1 MKRCLGITVLLL
13 AALAFAAAAA
23 ADDDHGKQGGQH
35 GGKNHAAKHQAKK
48 GVAGSSQSR
57 TKRFTFSFANTDN
70 GSCGIEWATLQ
81 EKRTFVV
88 KEIGSGT
95 FRLFRFDRGTFTTTG
110 GTSPGAC
117 DTTGQHGHTVVSG
130 ITGRF
135 GGYIVGMVTATS
147 FNPNAACA
155 SIAVCA
161 TRSGFLATY
170 FTNAQY
176 SCDQNSTDC
185 KFNFNY
191 TAAKGQTLLFRHWQD
206 KGKGAGTMLQEEFHG
221 DIATA

>member
-1 MKRCLGITVLLL
+1 VKRWLSIAVLLL
-13 AALAFAAAAA
+13 AALTFAAMAA
-23 ADDDHGKQGGQH
+23 ADDDHAKRKGAQH
-35 GGKNHAAKHQAKK
+35 ANRGH
-48 GVAGSSQSR
+48 
-57 TKRFTFSFANTDN
+57 TTRFTFTFTNTDN
-70 GSCGIEWATLQ
+70 GSCGVPWATLQ

-88 KEIGSGT
+88 KENNDGT
-95 FRLFRFDRGTFTTTG
+95 FRLFRFDRGTFTTIG

-117 DTTGQHGHTVVSG
+117 DTTGQHGHTVVPGVS
-130 ITGRF
+130 GRF
-135 GGYIVGMVTATS
+135 GGYLVGTVKATS
-147 FNPNAACA
+147 FNPNAPCA
-155 SIAVCA
+155 SPAVCA

-170 FTNAQY
+170 FTNAEY

-206 KGKGAGTMLQEEFHG
+206 KGKGAGTQLQEEFKG